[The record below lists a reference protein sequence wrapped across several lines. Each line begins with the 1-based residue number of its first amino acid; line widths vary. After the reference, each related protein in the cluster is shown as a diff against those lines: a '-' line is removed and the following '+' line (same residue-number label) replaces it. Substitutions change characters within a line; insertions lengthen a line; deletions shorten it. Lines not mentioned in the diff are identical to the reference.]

1 MKRDKVMV
9 VPSSRAA
16 ARPESDRRTVRRG
29 RPGARRSHGSRTSEK
44 HDRLEKPLLHRVSEG
59 DPGAV
64 QECIAKFAG
73 LLWSLTRRAGFAG
86 AEAEDAVQEIF
97 AEIWRNGAKFD
108 PGIASDTAFIATIAR
123 RRLIDRRRRLGG
135 RPQPQTIIADEALPP
150 ATAEPKAELG
160 EEATKAAK
168 ALQLLSPEQQRVLR
182 LSVYEGLSHE
192 SIARSTGLPLG
203 TVKTHARRGLMR
215 LREMLNG
222 NGSGTGGEA
231 SGGDGQEGGT

>member
-1 MKRDKVMV
+1 M
-9 VPSSRAA
+9 
-16 ARPESDRRTVRRG
+16 
-29 RPGARRSHGSRTSEK
+29 
-44 HDRLEKPLLHRVSEG
+44 EKPLLHRVSEG

-73 LLWSLTRRAGFAG
+73 LLWSLTRRAGFNG

-97 AEIWRNGAKFD
+97 AEIWRNGAKYD

-135 RPQPQTIIADEALPP
+135 RPAPQSIIADEALPP
-150 ATAEPKAELG
+150 AAAEPKVELG
-160 EEATKAAK
+160 EEATKAAR

-192 SIARSTGLPLG
+192 SIARATGLPLG

-215 LREMLNG
+215 LREMLSAN
-222 NGSGTGGEA
+222 
-231 SGGDGQEGGT
+231 GDGTPEEGGK